1 MSMNTKEAIEFLND
15 LQDDY
20 EELQEEGN
28 NKGILEV
35 IKLLEMLE
43 EIGRVY
49 DISHFKQKYFPEPKE
64 RLVELV
70 KKMDRE
76 VRELL
81 NMLGG

>member
-1 MSMNTKEAIEFLND
+1 
-15 LQDDY
+15 
-20 EELQEEGN
+20 
-28 NKGILEV
+28 
-35 IKLLEMLE
+35 MLE